1 MNGVTHRRVSLP
13 LATLSISLTTLLLSF
28 NQAVPAVAQARPLN
42 APPPAFPGE
51 VLALEQTPHLW
62 VADQQGV
69 AHLAGD
75 PVALA
80 AHPVDW
86 KDRRDITKDELGA
99 MPRGEP
105 WLSMSLVRLGEAIY
119 LPRQTGDGAPPTL
132 AHVTS
137 ADDLALM
144 GVTAENYGQ
153 LVLDRPAWEQRYGY
167 DAARLQVDGDLSLDS
182 TAPATMEVPPPP
194 TTRDDTVSD

>member
-1 MNGVTHRRVSLP
+1 MPRRFAHP
-13 LATLSISLTTLLLSF
+13 LIALAALAL
-28 NQAVPAVAQARPLN
+28 AGWPAAPAAAQARPLN
-42 APPPAFPGE
+42 APPPVYAGE

-86 KDRRDITKDELGA
+86 KDRREITKDELGA

-105 WLSMSLVRLGEAIY
+105 WLSLPLVRIGEAIY
-119 LPRQTGDGAPPTL
+119 LPRQAGDGATPTL

-137 ADDLALM
+137 ADDLSLM
-144 GVTAENYGQ
+144 GVTADNYGR
-153 LVLDRPAWEQRYGY
+153 LVLDRPAWEQRYGF
-167 DAARLQVDGDLSLDS
+167 DATRLQVDGDLSLDS

-194 TTRDDTVSD
+194 TTRDDAVSD